1 MKFKSFEF
9 NLREFAG
16 SMGDF
21 GTLFP
26 LAIGYIVVNGL
37 NPAGFLVM
45 MGLANIATGLIYRL
59 PMPIEPMK
67 ILAAAA
73 IAQAWSPTMVYASA
87 FAMGI
92 IWLTITFTGAMRWL
106 VKVTPLVVVRGV
118 QIALGVSLAAQAFP
132 MLQTWWLLG
141 LVSIIII
148 LTMRQNRYAPAAL
161 LLMLTGIGIVF
172 FRGQFSQIPGP
183 ALTLPTFTFFG
194 LKDVWNA
201 LLLAGFAQVP
211 LTIGNAVIATASL
224 IREYWPERTD
234 INENKLALSHGVMN
248 LIVPFWGGMPMC
260 HGAGGLA
267 GQYFFG
273 ARTGGANILEGI
285 FEIILGL
292 FFAGS
297 IAVLFTAFPQAIIG
311 AMLLLVGVEMLKF
324 AKDLRFNQNLIP
336 TATTVIL
343 ALAFNM
349 AVGFFVGLGV
359 YHALNLWFSRRKK
372 DGTLD
377 LNR

>member
-161 LLMLTGIGIVF
+161 LLMLMGIGIVF

-211 LTIGNAVIATASL
+211 LTIGNAVIATTSL

-343 ALAFNM
+343 ALTFNM

>member
-161 LLMLTGIGIVF
+161 LLMLMGIGIVF

-285 FEIILGL
+285 FEIVLGL

>member
-161 LLMLTGIGIVF
+161 LLMLMGIGIVF

-211 LTIGNAVIATASL
+211 LTIGNAVIATTSL

-285 FEIILGL
+285 FEIVLGL

-343 ALAFNM
+343 ALTFNM